1 MGQGRS
7 QKLTPGRPRV
17 SGSGWWGI
25 GGGAGTSMGHGSEL
39 GETYGGWSG
48 QWWQVLLT
56 VSLRRGQAVAIG
68 LGKTEVAGH
77 PSQRTRHLLRAEEAG
92 VTSAREPK

>member
-1 MGQGRS
+1 
-7 QKLTPGRPRV
+7 
-17 SGSGWWGI
+17 
-25 GGGAGTSMGHGSEL
+25 MGHGSEL
-39 GETYGGWSG
+39 GETHGRWSG